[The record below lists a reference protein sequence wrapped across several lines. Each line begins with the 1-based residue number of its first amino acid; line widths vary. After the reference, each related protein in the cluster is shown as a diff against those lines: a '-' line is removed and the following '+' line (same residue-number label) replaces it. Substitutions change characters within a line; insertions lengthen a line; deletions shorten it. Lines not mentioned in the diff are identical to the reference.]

1 MPFLYR
7 EDLIEFGIPLLEAT
21 LIMKGIHPT
30 GTLRPDNPNLC
41 ALRSGEV
48 RLLDRRQRPI
58 PWVFQ
63 NRTLDWRAPPP
74 PLPGLGIKEQ
84 GVGNAPRLVDWELQE
99 ARRRG
104 ELPDLFEEP
113 GEYQPDP
120 TDSPRSQVGDAGA
133 ASSTDPLAG
142 RHAAERAV
150 EEYMQ
155 TMYTQEVWDDREEW
169 PCASSMHIPCEP
181 SCYEECFQYSIPCQ
195 DFVDETENRDQG
207 ISVLEEYQPDP
218 TDSPSSQVQTP
229 YECRAVE
236 SGFIE
241 QLNTSRETGVASSGT
256 IGVPTANPLAVFHET
271 MPSNSDPE
279 ARSSVA
285 KKVDESLCTENVEQI
300 LTDLTS
306 HLRVVYTVSPAEV
319 RTFLERWIPA
329 AKTEVDALVTMKAIQ
344 RLSGKEALE
353 ATKVPGVQV
362 LPAKTVF
369 TVKPDVGVNL
379 YKRKCRVVGC
389 GNFES
394 KDPNLDL
401 YASGVPADVLRACL
415 VESASKGYD
424 VFITDVKNAFLRAN
438 IPAEVQGK
446 ILLRPPRILEL
457 MNITAPGEIW
467 MITKAVYGLR
477 QSPRWPSG
485 TRNFW
490 QLSGMAHLDVQ
501 ECVSRRLK
509 ATFGL
514 WWMRLAL
521 R

>member
-1 MPFLYR
+1 
-7 EDLIEFGIPLLEAT
+7 
-21 LIMKGIHPT
+21 
-30 GTLRPDNPNLC
+30 
-41 ALRSGEV
+41 
-48 RLLDRRQRPI
+48 
-58 PWVFQ
+58 
-63 NRTLDWRAPPP
+63 
-74 PLPGLGIKEQ
+74 
-84 GVGNAPRLVDWELQE
+84 
-99 ARRRG
+99 
-104 ELPDLFEEP
+104 
-113 GEYQPDP
+113 
-120 TDSPRSQVGDAGA
+120 
-133 ASSTDPLAG
+133 
-142 RHAAERAV
+142 
-150 EEYMQ
+150 MQ
-155 TMYTQEVWDDREEW
+155 TVYTQEVWDDREEW
-169 PCASSMHIPCEP
+169 PSASSMHIPCEP

-446 ILLRPPRILEL
+446 ILLRPPR
-457 MNITAPGEIW
+457 NPGTDEYYGARGNLDDN
-467 MITKAVYGLR
+467 KGGLR
-477 QSPRWPSG
+477 TAAVASVAFRDEKLLAAEWDGPSG
-485 TRNFW
+485 RTRMRQSKVEGNLWTLVDEAGTTLGSVIIYVDDIMYMTTPAEARAAHNWLKGVWECTELEQSRPDRPVTFLGVDIHVVCKS
-490 QLSGMAHLDVQ
+490 QGAVGFSLGQEGYINELIRSYGMV
-501 ECVSRRLK
+501 LK
-509 ATFGL
+509 PRQAPL
-514 WWMRLAL
+514 LAIG
-521 R
+521 